1 MQRTFSSQMTTEL
14 LISCILI
21 RYKRTRWFYTLIG
34 FVYFEQLHIYCPNSF
49 LNYFSEPFEIIRQ
62 GGWIFKEAGRYE
74 NLKLIIYGLNFCCS
88 WLKKKRFFRLLTV
101 CSVCSLL
108 LQRKIFFL
116 ALSIIYKCQPPIPY
130 IHVQGYWWLQF
141 DFSSPIF
148 CRLLIVHHLNQPLL
162 LPHKTK

>member
-21 RYKRTRWFYTLIG
+21 RYKRTRWFYTLMG
-34 FVYFEQLHIYCPNSF
+34 FVYFEQLYIYCPNSF

-62 GGWIFKEAGRYE
+62 GGWIFKEAGRNE

-88 WLKKKRFFRLLTV
+88 WLIFSAV

-108 LQRKIFFL
+108 LQRKIFFWHYL
-116 ALSIIYKCQPPIPY
+116 LFINVNRQSHIYMSKDLMITIWFFISHFLSVTYCAP
-130 IHVQGYWWLQF
+130 
-141 DFSSPIF
+141 S
-148 CRLLIVHHLNQPLL
+148 
-162 LPHKTK
+162 